1 MKRVKF
7 LSTVFGVP
15 HVRGTDFTAEA
26 GYIGLITDEAFQAL
40 SSRRSFDNTP
50 WIVSLGSESERRNQS
65 VVGSTS
71 DASKRDREVVLYAAR
86 GI

>member
-26 GYIGLITDEAFQAL
+26 GYIGLVTDEAFQAL
-40 SSRRSFDNTP
+40 RDRRSFDNTP
-50 WIVSLGSESERRNQS
+50 WIVSLGAESER
-65 VVGSTS
+65 GSESADRPAS
-71 DASKRDREVVLYAAR
+71 DARNRDSEVVLYATER
-86 GI
+86 V